1 MRVFLGSL
9 LVLVAAILVSA
20 GLIAPV
26 SVSAQQA
33 ATQNLPS
40 THFGSEGP
48 VSPHGFNAAP
58 GFAHAPIPDN
68 PDSPGARAVGQQVC
82 STCHSQETKN
92 FAHTVHALGMEAALA
107 ADPGTATCEA
117 CHGPGSRHIEDPT
130 AKGSIIAFTK
140 DGGSPVDTQ
149 AASRS
154 EEHTSE
160 LQSLMRISYAVFCL
174 KKKTNTSH

>member
-68 PDSPGARAVGQQVC
+68 PDSPGARAVGQPVC
-82 STCHSQETKN
+82 STCHSQATKN
-92 FAHTVHALGMEAALA
+92 FAPTLHAPGMDAALA
-107 ADPGTATCEA
+107 AAPRTAPRQARPG
-117 CHGPGSRHIEDPT
+117 P
-130 AKGSIIAFTK
+130 
-140 DGGSPVDTQ
+140 
-149 AASRS
+149 
-154 EEHTSE
+154 
-160 LQSLMRISYAVFCL
+160 
-174 KKKTNTSH
+174 